1 MSYYYYYLNENRY
14 VFCNEYYDNL
24 RYGLYNILSNV
35 IIRTIDCYYKTQI
48 RFTNFL
54 LNLGTN

>member
-35 IIRTIDCYYKTQI
+35 IIRTIDCYYKT